1 MFAWMRLRGLSLVL
15 TWMLISALPF
25 AASAQDD
32 STKQDSPDA
41 TEPAAQDTLSDEEL
55 QEFADS
61 FEVAMYAQNFEQVN
75 ALIDWQAIVDSA
87 TDGLGDSPELQQARR
102 DFAAGFISSVTKETG
117 FAGAIV
123 QAIKDGGSYDFL
135 RSLNVDKSQR
145 VLFRLLL
152 ENGGVNYH
160 EFLVARTAD
169 GTVRAVDYY
178 TAAQGELVTEMIRRN
193 FLPEANLAKEDEAN
207 LAETDKAH
215 ITGGPL
221 MLRMINYFHQGEYS
235 KALKTYDAMPDVLQ
249 REKVVLLPRIA
260 AAQQLGGDE
269 YRAALAD
276 LQKFHPND
284 RCVDLLSIDAHLF
297 NEDYDQALACIDKVD
312 KSVGGD
318 PYLHVL
324 RAGVYVNQKKYDKAN
339 EAAEKAVAEEPQLI
353 SAYWTLINIALTEK
367 KFDRVVEL
375 LNTIEREFTIEF
387 ADLTTIEDYAEFVK
401 SPEYKAW
408 IESRPKR
415 APQEPQKEE

>member
-1 MFAWMRLRGLSLVL
+1 MLAWMRQPGLSLAIA
-15 TWMLISALPF
+15 WMLISVLPF
-25 AASAQDD
+25 GASAQDD
-32 STKQDSPDA
+32 SAKQLPPDA
-41 TEPAAQDTLSDEEL
+41 KESAAQGALSDEEL
-55 QEFADS
+55 QDFADS

-75 ALIDWQAIVDSA
+75 ALIDWQTIVDSA

-123 QAIKDGGSYDFL
+123 QAVQNGGSYDFL
-135 RSLNVDKSQR
+135 RSMNVDKSQR

-152 ENGGVNYH
+152 ANGGVNYH

-169 GTVRAVDYY
+169 GTVRVVDYY
-178 TAAQGELVTEMIRRN
+178 TAAQGEMVTDMIRRS
-193 FLPEANLAKEDEAN
+193 FLPEAKRAIKDDAN
-207 LAETDKAH
+207 LADSDKAH

-221 MLRMINYFHQGEYS
+221 MLRMINYYHQGDYA
-235 KALKTYDAMPDVLQ
+235 KAIKTYEALPEALQ
-249 REKVVLLPRIA
+249 REKVMLLPRIA
-260 AAQQLGGDE
+260 AAQQVGEKE

-284 RCVDLLSIDAHLF
+284 RCVELLSIDAHLY
-297 NEDYDQALACIDKVD
+297 NKDYDQALASIDAVD

-318 PYLHVL
+318 AYLNVL
-324 RAGVYVNQKKYDKAN
+324 RAGVFVTQEKYDKAR
-339 EAAEKAVAEEPQLI
+339 EAAEKAIADEPQLI
-353 SAYWTLINIALTEK
+353 SAYWTLVNIALTEK

-375 LNTIEREFTIEF
+375 FNTIERDFTIEF

-408 IESRPKR
+408 IESRPKA